1 MSRIIT
7 FPVKPAS
14 TPIPALYENLKTRDV
29 LMFVTPLVGHC
40 IGHSAKDSKLNQH
53 GQGDVVVLGKSVL
66 EDPNWRRCA
75 TGSSFT
81 YIQD

>member
-1 MSRIIT
+1 MSRTIT

-14 TPIPALYENLKTRDV
+14 TTIPALYENLKTRDV

-53 GQGDVVVLGKSVL
+53 GQGDVVVLGKSIL